1 MAQNDPDERLV
12 YLACQHI
19 FRGSHSH
26 VRRLKVI
33 RSLIQENK
41 PSLADILREYNI
53 DRTINVAKRLLEDQV
68 FDDTLKA
75 KIRFPELFDVSPTQ
89 NAEREAS
96 EAEAAR
102 SEASA
107 VREISEREA
116 SRDIDIVSQAK
127 PDNEGD
133 RKTESRYTRFIK
145 IKTQYNLLTPT
156 ESHLGANSDI
166 NKGIP
171 SLYPVYIQYR
181 CQHLI
186 TTTIQNLL
194 EESCFEFAQQ
204 HFPHILA
211 IKGWDCPE
219 AVELTEWT
227 KLIARHSPQP
237 VKGTNKPIDEL
248 FGLLHELRH
257 SAVHRLRKTANGI
270 ERLAENAQLFLEA
283 LDDSFRSEKVSV
295 LRRELKGAIEEL
307 KRNKDLLE
315 GKLNTQL
322 KNIQR
327 KRAELDMCEKT
338 AIESMGLDDQ
348 QGQNDVGE
356 ELNGAVRNLMSN
368 ETQNAKGKGKLFS
381 IDQGLSQ
388 SEDDFPEADLTI
400 YSRELD

>member
-1 MAQNDPDERLV
+1 MGQNDPDERLV

-41 PSLADILREYNI
+41 PSLAGILREYNI
-53 DRTINVAKRLLEDQV
+53 DRTIKVAKKLLEDQV

-89 NAEREAS
+89 SAEREAS
-96 EAEAAR
+96 EAEAVR
-102 SEASA
+102 GEASA
-107 VREISEREA
+107 VREIYEREV
-116 SRDIDIVSQAK
+116 SRDIDIVSHAK
-127 PDNEGD
+127 PHNEGNRESD
-133 RKTESRYTRFIK
+133 SRYTRFIE
-145 IKTQYNLLTPT
+145 IKTQYNLFTPT
-156 ESHLGANSDI
+156 ESYLEGSSDI
-166 NKGIP
+166 NKAIP

-181 CQHLI
+181 SQHLI

-204 HFPHILA
+204 HFPRILA

-227 KLIARHSPQP
+227 KLISQHPPQP
-237 VKGTNKPIDEL
+237 AKGINKPIDEL
-248 FGLLHELRH
+248 FGLLHDLRH

-283 LDDSFRSEKVSV
+283 LDDLFRSEKVSV
-295 LRRELKGAIEEL
+295 LRRDLKDAIEEL

-315 GKLNTQL
+315 GKLHTQL
-322 KNIQR
+322 KDIQR
-327 KRAELDMCEKT
+327 KRAELDTCEKN

-348 QGQNDVGE
+348 QCQNDVGE
-356 ELNGAVRNLMSN
+356 GLNGAVRNLMSN
-368 ETQNAKGKGKLFS
+368 ETQNAKGKGKLSS
-381 IDQGLSQ
+381 IDQELSE
-388 SEDDFPEADLTI
+388 SEDEFPGADLTV
-400 YSRELD
+400 YSPELD